1 VDEEASLNEVRNE
14 PIATE
19 SQVSVSNEE
28 TIKCGQCERPFKH
41 GDYVYIVE
49 ALKKIICRTCFGI
62 GKGYKARVCLFTT
75 VESSSVARDRL
86 ARRAKKLQR
95 LSKKQ
100 GYRCAP
106 TANAATQASYRTW
119 SSITSQR

>member
-1 VDEEASLNEVRNE
+1 MDEEASLNEVRNE

-28 TIKCGQCERPFKH
+28 TIKIETHKCGQCERPFKH

-100 GYRCAP
+100 GYR
-106 TANAATQASYRTW
+106 
-119 SSITSQR
+119 